1 MSLRRVLARVV
12 VAAVLV
18 GAWPLSGLAD
28 EGFWPFNRIP
38 KAAIKQAYGVEL
50 TETWLER
57 VQQASVRFPSG
68 SGSFVSPEGLVLT
81 NHHVALDIIQKLS
94 TPERDYVKSGFYAAE
109 RAQELRA
116 PDLELV
122 VLQRIEDVTARVNAA
137 VKPTMS
143 AAETLATRRAAIAA
157 IEDEAQKKTGLQAE
171 MVTLYQGAQY
181 HLYLFKKF
189 TDVRLVFAPEFD
201 AAFYGGDPDNFTFPR
216 FALDMSLFR
225 VYENGKPLAVK
236 QFLPWSAAGIREDD
250 PVFTSGHPGTTQ
262 RLNTMAHLEV
272 LRDHSLPINLEIYSR
287 IRDALAAYGSQ
298 GPEQERQAKDLIF
311 GIENSLKSWRGQ
323 LAGLNDPALLQKKQ
337 ATESLLR
344 KAVASN
350 PDFQARF
357 GGAWDAVATARRELR
372 AYNIERVM
380 FEGGLAFFSE
390 YSAQA
395 RVLVRWAEESQ
406 KPNGERLPEFTD
418 ARKPQI
424 ERQVGSETPIH
435 PGLEKA
441 RVAVGLRLM
450 IDKLGADHPLAQR
463 ILAGKTP
470 EARAAELVDGT
481 KLGDAS
487 VRKQL
492 FAGGAEA
499 VKASTD
505 PFIEVMRLIEPRA
518 RELRKKYDNEVL
530 AVERDAYAKIA
541 QAVFATAG
549 DAAYPDATFTLRLS
563 YGAVKSY
570 QEDGKRVEPFTQIRG
585 LYARADQ
592 HANKPPYTLPE
603 SWAKAKGTLNLTTP
617 YNFVTTNDIVGGN
630 SGSPV
635 INARGELVGLIF
647 DGNIQ
652 SLPGYFVYDGSVNRA
667 IAVDVRGMIEALRKV
682 YGAERLANELLSG
695 ATLSRAAAAAGR

>member
-470 EARAAELVDGT
+470 EARATELVDGT